1 MSALTRRTIPY
12 PSADDL
18 DCAPQLLV
26 VVLADAAL
34 LAVDRA
40 FDCAHPILA
49 ASKRWKPSGVPLIA
63 SELLAAQ
70 VLDLSAELAA
80 LLRDYAD
87 AVRVD
92 LEDLIDDPPDP
103 F

>member
-1 MSALTRRTIPY
+1 MSRQRSIPY

-18 DCAPQLLV
+18 DFAPQLLV

-40 FDCAHPILA
+40 LDSAHPILA
-49 ASKRWKPSGVPLIA
+49 ASKRTDRPTPPLIS
-63 SELLAAQ
+63 SERLATEI
-70 VLDLSAELAA
+70 LDLSVELSAR
-80 LLRDYAD
+80 LRDYAD
-87 AVRVD
+87 SVRVEF
-92 LEDLIDDPPDP
+92 EDIVDDSPDP

>member
-1 MSALTRRTIPY
+1 MSRQRSIPY

-18 DCAPQLLV
+18 DFAPQLLV

-40 FDCAHPILA
+40 LDSAHPILA
-49 ASKRWKPSGVPLIA
+49 ASKRTDRPPPPLIS
-63 SELLAAQ
+63 SERLATE
-70 VLDLSAELAA
+70 VLDLSADLSAR
-80 LLRDYAD
+80 LRDYAD
-87 AVRVD
+87 SVRVEF
-92 LEDLIDDPPDP
+92 EDIVDDSPDP

>member
-1 MSALTRRTIPY
+1 VTNPTRPSIPY
-12 PSADDL
+12 PSVDDL
-18 DCAPQLLV
+18 DFAPQLLV
-26 VVLADAAL
+26 VLLADAAL

-49 ASKRWKPSGVPLIA
+49 ATNRPTFPRPPLIA
-63 SELLAAQ
+63 TERLAAR

-87 AVRVD
+87 AVRVEV
-92 LEDLIDDPPDP
+92 EDVIGDPPDP

>member
-1 MSALTRRTIPY
+1 VSRQRSIPY

-18 DCAPQLLV
+18 DFAPQLLV

-40 FDCAHPILA
+40 LDSAHPILA
-49 ASKRWKPSGVPLIA
+49 ASKRTDRPTPPLIS
-63 SELLAAQ
+63 SERLATEI
-70 VLDLSAELAA
+70 LDLSVELSAR
-80 LLRDYAD
+80 LRDYAD
-87 AVRVD
+87 SVRVEF
-92 LEDLIDDPPDP
+92 EDIVDDSPDP

>member
-1 MSALTRRTIPY
+1 MSQSLPT
-12 PSADDL
+12 PSVDDVDL
-18 DCAPQLLV
+18 APQLLIV
-26 VVLADAAL
+26 ALAHATL

-40 FDCAHPILA
+40 LDGAHPILA
-49 ASKRWKPSGVPLIA
+49 HTRRMDRLPPPLL
-63 SELLAAQ
+63 STEHLAVQ
-70 VLDLSAELAA
+70 VLDLTAELAA

-92 LEDLIDDPPDP
+92 FEDIDDDP